1 MCTYPSPNPTTVN
14 LWYVRIHFGLG
25 EGWVYSRLDTVID
38 LYFPRCWLDV
48 VMTFVVGLSTP
59 YKKALL
65 NLVVFMGH
73 YLQLSHADPQVWL
86 VELVRN
92 VPP

>member
-1 MCTYPSPNPTTVN
+1 M
-14 LWYVRIHFGLG
+14 
-25 EGWVYSRLDTVID
+25 YSRLDTVID
-38 LYFPRCWLDV
+38 LNDDFG
-48 VMTFVVGLSTP
+48 VGLSTL

-65 NLVVFMGH
+65 NLVVFLGY